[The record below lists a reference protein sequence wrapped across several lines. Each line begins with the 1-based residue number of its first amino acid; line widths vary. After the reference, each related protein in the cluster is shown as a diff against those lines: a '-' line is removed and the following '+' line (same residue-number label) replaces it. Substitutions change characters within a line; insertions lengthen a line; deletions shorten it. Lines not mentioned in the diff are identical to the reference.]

1 MQDFVDP
8 RLFVS
13 GQHAGAHQRLRV
25 GAAPRDVLAVK
36 PAIDIK
42 RACEAID
49 QRVGLFAKP
58 PAPGLLAQC
67 ATFDIRLA
75 STSQGKP
82 PICAAGPQS
91 AWLKLRLCS
100 PRISG
105 KKSEW
110 ALSRDSRSMVP

>member
-75 STSQGKP
+75 STSHGSP
-82 PICAAGPQS
+82 AICAAGPHN
-91 AWLKLRLCS
+91 C
-100 PRISG
+100 
-105 KKSEW
+105 
-110 ALSRDSRSMVP
+110 